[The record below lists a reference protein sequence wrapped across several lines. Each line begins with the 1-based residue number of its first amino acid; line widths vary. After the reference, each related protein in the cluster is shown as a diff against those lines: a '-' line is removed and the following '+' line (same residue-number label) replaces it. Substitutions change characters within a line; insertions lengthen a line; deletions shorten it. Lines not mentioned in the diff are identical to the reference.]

1 MSKQYIT
8 CNAARGRVGRQV
20 SRSLCAFLAVLVL
33 LGAAPFSQQVQAV
46 TQSDISKLKQQQSQ
60 LSSSKKVVQNKISAI
75 QNDKS
80 KAVKRKALIEQQI
93 EYIRQELAVTNK
105 LIADLDQQIVD
116 KTAELEAAIAEEA
129 RYEELFYQRVRDME
143 ETGTVKYWAV
153 LFNSK
158 DFSDLLDQMNAISEI
173 AAYDNQVMDDLAVA
187 RATVAD
193 AKSQLELARSD
204 QADAKT
210 KLEATNQELKQQ
222 QAAVNA
228 LMKEIEGKEKDY
240 KEEFSTLENESA
252 DISKELQAAERLYA
266 QQLAAQKAAQQQS
279 GGNATLT
286 GSGGFIWPLPGYT
299 RVNSPYGWRT
309 HPITGNRNFHTG
321 VDVPA
326 PSGTR
331 LNAAKAGTVIISTYN
346 SSYGNY
352 VVIAHPDNSRTLYA
366 HMKSRAASA
375 GDSVGQGE
383 TIGYVG
389 TTGSSTGN
397 HLHFEVWAGSS
408 SSSRVNPMNFF

>member
-1 MSKQYIT
+1 MSKQHVT
-8 CNAARGRVGRQV
+8 CKTVRGRTGGQV
-20 SRSLCAFLAVLVL
+20 SRFLCALLAVLVL

-46 TQSDISKLKQQQSQ
+46 TQSDINKLKQQQSQ
-60 LSSSKKVVQNKISAI
+60 LTSSKKAVQNKISAI

-105 LIADLDQQIVD
+105 LISDLDQQIVD

-193 AKSQLELARSD
+193 AKAQLEQARAD
-204 QADAKT
+204 QQEAKA
-210 KLEATNQELKQQ
+210 KLESTNQELKQQ
-222 QAAVNA
+222 QAAVDA
-228 LMKEIEGKEKDY
+228 LVKEISGKEKEY
-240 KEEFSTLENESA
+240 KDQYSELEDESA
-252 DISKELQAAERLYA
+252 DISKELKAAERLYA
-266 QQLAAQKAAQQQS
+266 QQLAAQNQ
-279 GGNATLT
+279 GGGTATLT

-299 RVNSPYGWRT
+299 SVISPYGWRT

-321 VDVPA
+321 ADIPA

-331 LNAAKAGTVIISTYN
+331 INAAKAGTVIISTFN

-366 HMKSRAASA
+366 HMKSRAVAA
-375 GDSVGQGE
+375 GNSVGQGE
-383 TIGYVG
+383 CIGYVG

-408 SSSRVNPMNFF
+408 SSTRVNPMKFF

>member
-1 MSKQYIT
+1 MSEQTIN
-8 CNAARGRVGRQV
+8 CNTVRGRTRGQV
-20 SRSLCAFLAVLVL
+20 FRLLCALLAVFIL
-33 LGAAPFSQQVQAV
+33 LGSAPFAQQVQAV
-46 TQSDISKLKQQQSQ
+46 TQSDINKLKQQQSQ
-60 LSSSKKVVQNKISAI
+60 LSSSKKAVQDKISAI
-75 QNDKS
+75 QSDKS
-80 KAVKRKALIEQQI
+80 QAVKRKALVEQQI
-93 EYIRQELAVTNK
+93 EYIRQELAVTNN
-105 LIADLDQQIVD
+105 LIVQLDQQIID

-173 AAYDNQVMDDLAVA
+173 VAFDNQVMEDLAVA
-187 RATVAD
+187 RAAVAD
-193 AKSQLELARSD
+193 AKSQLELSRTD
-204 QADAKT
+204 QQAAKE
-210 KLEATNQELKQQ
+210 KLEVTNQELKQQ
-222 QAAVNA
+222 QAAVDA
-228 LMKEIEGKEKDY
+228 LINEIKGKEKDY
-240 KEEFSTLENESA
+240 KDQYSALENESA

-266 QQLAAQKAAQQQS
+266 QQLAAQKQQ

-286 GSGGFIWPLPGYT
+286 GSGGFIWPLPGHT
-299 RVNSPYGWRT
+299 TVNSPYGWRT

-321 VDVPA
+321 VDIPA

-331 LNAAKAGTVIISTYN
+331 INAAKAGTVIISTFN

-366 HMKSRAASA
+366 HMKSRGVAA
-375 GDSVGQGE
+375 GDSVGQGNA
-383 TIGYVG
+383 IGYVG

-397 HLHFEVWAGSS
+397 HLHFEVWTGSS

>member
-8 CNAARGRVGRQV
+8 CNAARGRIGGQV
-20 SRSLCAFLAVLVL
+20 SRFLCAFLAVLVL
-33 LGAAPFSQQVQAV
+33 FGAAPFAQQVQAV
-46 TQSDISKLKQQQSQ
+46 TQSDINKLKQQQSQ
-60 LSSSKKVVQNKISAI
+60 LSSSKKAVQTKISAI

-80 KAVKRKALIEQQI
+80 KAINRKALIEQQI

-173 AAYDNQVMDDLAVA
+173 GAYDNQVMDSLAVA

-193 AKSQLELARSD
+193 AKIQLEQTRTD
-204 QADAKT
+204 QQEAKA
-210 KLEATNQELKQQ
+210 KLEQTNQELKQQ
-222 QAAVNA
+222 QAAVDA
-228 LMKEIEGKEKDY
+228 LVKEIAGKEKEY
-240 KEEFSTLENESA
+240 KEQYSELENESS
-252 DISKELQAAERLYA
+252 DISKELKAAERLYA
-266 QQLAAQKAAQQQS
+266 QQLAAQKQNS
-279 GGNATLT
+279 GGGSATLT

-299 RVNSPYGWRT
+299 KVISPYGWRT
-309 HPITGNRNFHTG
+309 HPITGNRHLHTG
-321 VDVPA
+321 ADIPA

-331 LNAAKAGTVIISTYN
+331 INAAKAGTVIISTFN

-366 HMKSRAASA
+366 HMKSRAVSA
-375 GDSVGQGE
+375 GNAVGQGE
-383 TIGYVG
+383 CIGYVG

-397 HLHFEVWAGSS
+397 HLHFEVWTGGSS
-408 SSSRVNPMNFF
+408 STRVNPMQFF

>member
-1 MSKQYIT
+1 MSEQTINCKT
-8 CNAARGRVGRQV
+8 VRGRARGQV
-20 SRSLCAFLAVLVL
+20 FRLLCALLAVFIL
-33 LGAAPFSQQVQAV
+33 LGSAPFAQQVQAV
-46 TQSDISKLKQQQSQ
+46 TQSEINKLKQQQSQ
-60 LSSSKKVVQNKISAI
+60 LSSSKKAVQDKISAI
-75 QNDKS
+75 QSDKS
-80 KAVKRKALIEQQI
+80 QAIKRKALVEQQI
-93 EYIRQELAVTNK
+93 EYIRQELAVTNN
-105 LIADLDQQIVD
+105 LIAQLDQQIID

-173 AAYDNQVMDDLAVA
+173 VAFDNQVMDDLAVA
-187 RATVAD
+187 RAAVAD
-193 AKSQLELARSD
+193 AKSQLELTRTD
-204 QADAKT
+204 QQAAKE
-210 KLEATNQELKQQ
+210 KLDATNQELKQQ
-222 QAAVNA
+222 QAEVDA
-228 LMKEIEGKEKDY
+228 LINEIKGKEKDY
-240 KEEFSTLENESA
+240 KDQYSVLENESA

-266 QQLAAQKAAQQQS
+266 QQLAAQKAAQQQQ

-299 RVNSPYGWRT
+299 TVNSPYGWRT

-321 VDVPA
+321 VDIPA

-331 LNAAKAGTVIISTYN
+331 INAAKAGTVIISTYN

-366 HMKSRAASA
+366 HMKSRGVAA
-375 GDSVGQGE
+375 GDSVGQGNA
-383 TIGYVG
+383 IGYVG

-397 HLHFEVWAGSS
+397 HLHFEVWTGSS